1 MLPAPL
7 ITPDGQLTDVSD
19 IHFVPQQSAPS
30 LTATMRFEGAGDKF
44 RGLMR
49 DIASR
54 MVSEKKSL
62 EHFCQISGRS
72 GHSRIGLDVAFTDE
86 PPRISDR
93 DKTVHLGVIVSALN
107 PDLGAALSDLQVLV
121 EKGPVDIGRLFIP
134 LAPPLTK
141 NEVEKAI
148 RAGHILLPPSHT
160 ISADGIIELPL
171 ENYRFIMSQKLL
183 GIPKNFAEMVVRGKH
198 GLSMFQHPSPSGLP
212 ARMEGYEFLVSAI
225 HISLGPYCA
234 FIQRELNKPQICHLA
249 SRLLDGIRTTGMN
262 VPRHVELFNT
272 GKTAVNTKDLRVR
285 LKIYPAG
292 EQVQQIATKLFT
304 NQKQTK
310 AMLER
315 GVDVTELTSLFDPKI
330 CATLFDEISSSPEL
344 GGAYGRLIMPG
355 KLVTIPWEQEDQHW
369 IPEFQWRLLYEAIR
383 GSTATLVQSGNEIQ
397 KRFEAITENL
407 SYVGGEQKLSKI
419 FLADSLPP
427 TDTLRVLKRN
437 GFGVVMLRTISSRVK
452 KNGAPPNFYLDQN
465 IYEELVDLSE
475 GGMRFFLVIEAGE
488 YEAHVREF
496 YKGFWVTAKGK
507 AELDQIH
514 TTIAVFGSAVEQ
526 TKDSLIQQF
535 GDFLSSLNKDQR
547 LRGHFAVT
555 HGSGPGV
562 MKAIDDAAAQLD
574 VARIGVGIDAEKIG
588 QKINMAPEILVH
600 FISLVLNTCQD
611 IMDRRSIFKIF
622 NVGGFGTSY
631 EINMALTFMKIGHC
645 LPAPYIFVD
654 PFGLGPNGQPLWQQ
668 TLEQFATITSPQTIK
683 NKKIPPLG
691 PSWIINC
698 CHLVSS
704 YAEGLKLITDFIDN
718 PRGYWEKA
726 GVDIK
731 YVLRARNN
739 LKSVNIAIPPY
750 IEKALEKDI
759 QHAGQ

>member
-7 ITPDGQLTDVSD
+7 ITSDGQLTDVSE
-19 IHFVPQQSAPS
+19 IHFDPRQGVPS
-30 LTATMRFEGAGDKF
+30 LTATMRFDGAGDKF
-44 RGLMR
+44 RGMMR

-54 MVSEKKSL
+54 MAKEKQPL
-62 EHFCQISGRS
+62 ESFCQISGRS

-86 PPRISDR
+86 PPQISDR
-93 DKTVHLGVIVSALN
+93 DKTVELGVLVSALN

-121 EKGPVDIGRLFIP
+121 EKEPVDIGRLFIP
-134 LAPPLTK
+134 LTPALDK
-141 NEVEKAI
+141 SRIENAVK
-148 RAGHILLPPSHT
+148 AGHILLPPSHT
-160 ISADGIIELPL
+160 INADGVIELPL
-171 ENYRFIMSQKLL
+171 EDYHFIMSKKLL

-198 GLSMFQHPSPSGLP
+198 GLSMFQHPSPLGLP
-212 ARMEGYEFLVSAI
+212 AQMEGHQFLVSAI

-234 FIQRELNKPQICHLA
+234 FIQRELNNPQIRHLA
-249 SRLLDGIRTTGMN
+249 SRLLDGIRTTGMR
-262 VPRHVELFNT
+262 VPRHVELFNA
-272 GKTAVNTKDLRVR
+272 GKEAVNTKDLRVR

-292 EQVQQIATKLFT
+292 EQTQQIASRLFSSP
-304 NQKQTK
+304 KQVT

-330 CATLFDEISSSPEL
+330 CATLFDEISPSPEL

-355 KLVTIPWEQEDQHW
+355 KLITIPWEQEGPHW
-369 IPEFQWRLLYEAIR
+369 MPEFQWRLVYEAAS
-383 GSTATLVQSGNEIQ
+383 GSTAALVQSGSKIQ

-437 GFGVVMLRTISSRVK
+437 GFGVVLLRSISSRVGK
-452 KNGAPPNFYLDQN
+452 ENAAPNFYLDQN

-475 GGMRFFLVIEAGE
+475 GGMRFFLVIESGE
-488 YEAHVREF
+488 YNAHVREF

-514 TTIAVFGSAVEQ
+514 TTIAVFGSAVDK

-535 GDFLSSLNKDQR
+535 GDFLGSLNKDKR

-562 MKAIDDAAAQLD
+562 MKAIDDAAARLD

-600 FISLVLNTCQD
+600 FISLALNTRQD

-654 PFGLGPNGQPLWQQ
+654 PFGLGPKGQPLWQQ
-668 TLEQFATITSPQTIK
+668 TLEQFATITTPQTI
-683 NKKIPPLG
+683 NNEKIPPLG
-691 PSWIINC
+691 PSWVVNC

-704 YAEGLKLITDFIDN
+704 YDEGLKLITGFIDN
-718 PRGYWEKA
+718 PRQYWQGA
-726 GVDIK
+726 GVDIEC
-731 YVLRARNN
+731 VLRARNN
-739 LKSVNIAIPPY
+739 LKSVNVAIPPY
-750 IEKALEKDI
+750 IEEALQKI
-759 QHAGQ
+759 